1 MEQSGKEGDKRVRE
15 GDVITVAE
23 VRVTWG
29 HEPRNAGDPHTALKS
44 GPHSPQLEKAL
55 TQKRGPNTAKNKFKK
70 KSIYIKKKCRRPL
83 DAGKGE
89 ETGSSPELSEGHSP
103 ADTTLVAK

>member
-55 TQKRGPNTAKNKFKK
+55 TQKRGPNTAKNKLKK
-70 KSIYIKKKCRRPL
+70 KKYIYKKEMQATPRRW
-83 DAGKGE
+83 
-89 ETGSSPELSEGHSP
+89 EGRGNGFFSR
-103 ADTTLVAK
+103 AFRRT